1 MILNQMW
8 NASSLFGARI
18 RSFYLWWKTN
28 VLVIIRYCGIGHK
41 WYKAWIGGLSSGLR
55 AVSRREGGTQVLKS
69 PGGGGGGYLPHVL
82 EATVK
87 RTAKAVTVTSRDEEW

>member
-1 MILNQMW
+1 MD
-8 NASSLFGARI
+8 R
-18 RSFYLWWKTN
+18 RPE
-28 VLVIIRYCGIGHK
+28 
-41 WYKAWIGGLSSGLR
+41 LR
-55 AVSRREGGTQVLKS
+55 PKGSEQEGGGHSGTEK